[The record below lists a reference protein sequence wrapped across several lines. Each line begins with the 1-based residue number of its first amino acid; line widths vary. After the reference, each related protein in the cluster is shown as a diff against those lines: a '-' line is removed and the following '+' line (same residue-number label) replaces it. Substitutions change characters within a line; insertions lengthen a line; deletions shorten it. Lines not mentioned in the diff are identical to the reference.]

1 MVRSDQSVGDFLCAT
16 VVAFR
21 LLAVGQPDSRCLR
34 LDSIETVR
42 RYVTAEQGRVML
54 PRSRPT

>member
-1 MVRSDQSVGDFLCAT
+1 MGDFLCAT

-21 LLAVGQPDSRCLR
+21 LLAVGQPDSRRLR
-34 LDSIETVR
+34 LGSIETVR